1 MLLRRYRIIAMAI
14 GFLCCLPAQANNRV
28 VVKGLFAGSAVLEVN
43 GKAHLLKEGKST
55 PEGITLLRATSK
67 FAQIEQNGEIK
78 KLALGRDVGTVYA
91 QSEPASVSLERQADG
106 HFMTTGRINNRWVE
120 FMVDTGATS
129 VTLNSF
135 TADLLGIDYIN
146 AEKVEVATAQGN
158 TDAYQVI
165 LGSVAVGD
173 VLLTNVRAF
182 IIRGRFPQTILLG
195 NTFLSRVNMRVEN
208 TAMTLQAKY

>member
-1 MLLRRYRIIAMAI
+1 MLLRRYRIIAMTM
-14 GFLCCLPAQANNRV
+14 GLLLCLPALANNRV

-55 PEGITLLRATSK
+55 PEGVTLLRATSK

-78 KLALGRDVGTVYA
+78 KLALGREVGAVYA
-91 QSEPASVSLERQADG
+91 ANEPASVNLERQADG
-106 HFMTTGRINNRWVE
+106 HFITTGRINNRWVE

-135 TADLLGIDYIN
+135 TADLLGIEYAN

-195 NTFLSRVNMRVEN
+195 NTFLSRVNMRIEN